1 MARWFN
7 IALLLMVF
15 LSVSLSAQVRGV
27 RFAPTPVSAVH
38 LSGAGH
44 SFTLRPAPVRAE
56 HPFGRPAIFFGD
68 PYFYGDYGF
77 EPQSE
82 PATPEV
88 VVVQA
93 QPAAPAPEKSPP
105 EPLLLE
111 LRGDRFVR
119 VGAGDYA
126 PEDDTSVS
134 ANSLRYRRS
143 GGSWSAGSRDSAQTP
158 RELPPAVLVFRDGHK
173 EEVRNYTITGPVIYT
188 AADYW
193 TQGSWTR
200 KIQIADLDV
209 ASTLKL
215 NQERGANFSLPA
227 GPNEVVVRP

>member
-1 MARWFN
+1 MVRWFN

-15 LSVSLSAQVRGV
+15 LSVSLRAQMRGV
-27 RFAPTPVSAVH
+27 RFAPAPVSQVH
-38 LSGAGH
+38 LSGTGH
-44 SFTLRPAPVRAE
+44 GFTLRPAPMQGE
-56 HPFGRPAIFFGD
+56 HPFGRRSVFWGA
-68 PYFYGDYGF
+68 YFYPDYGF
-77 EPQSE
+77 ESQSE
-82 PATPEV
+82 SITPEI

-93 QPAAPAPEKSPP
+93 PPAPVPEKSSA

-119 VGAGDYA
+119 LGTEDYSSE
-126 PEDDTSVS
+126 PGPNVS
-134 ANSLRYRRS
+134 ANSTP
-143 GGSWSAGSRDSAQTP
+143 TP

-173 EEVRNYTITGPVIYT
+173 EEVRSYTITGPVIYT

-193 TQGSWTR
+193 TEGSWTR

-209 ASTLKL
+209 PSTLKL
-215 NQERGANFSLPA
+215 NQERGTNFSLPA